1 MTMKRGKS
9 MDATHGRGKYPW
21 KEGPNP
27 THLLIVPDLVSGLQN
42 PNVLDQNYVPEVY
55 TLRLL

>member
-1 MTMKRGKS
+1 MKRGKF
-9 MDATHGRGKYPW
+9 MGETHGRGKYPW

-27 THLLIVPDLVSGLQN
+27 THLLIVPNLVSGLQN